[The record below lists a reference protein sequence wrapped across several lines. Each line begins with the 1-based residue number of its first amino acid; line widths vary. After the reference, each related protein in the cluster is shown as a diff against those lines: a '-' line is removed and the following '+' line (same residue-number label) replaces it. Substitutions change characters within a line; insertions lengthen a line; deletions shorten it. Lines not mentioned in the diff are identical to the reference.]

1 MRITYDSEVDALYI
15 RFIETS
21 VTTQHVAEGIAV
33 DYAADGKIA
42 GIEIL
47 DARQRFGAP
56 EVFRRVILE
65 DIAMNEPAAAMPS

>member
-1 MRITYDSEVDALYI
+1 MRITYDAEADALYI
-15 RFIETS
+15 RFLETT

-33 DYAADGKIA
+33 DYAADGRLA

-47 DARQRFGAP
+47 NARKRFGDP

-65 DIAMNEPAAAMPS
+65 DIALAAPWVTNQS

>member
-15 RFIETS
+15 RFIETT
-21 VTTQHVAEGIAV
+21 VTTQHIAEGIAV
-33 DYAADGKIA
+33 DYTADGKIA

-47 DARQRFGAP
+47 DARKRFGAP

-65 DIAMNEPAAAMPS
+65 DIAMAETA